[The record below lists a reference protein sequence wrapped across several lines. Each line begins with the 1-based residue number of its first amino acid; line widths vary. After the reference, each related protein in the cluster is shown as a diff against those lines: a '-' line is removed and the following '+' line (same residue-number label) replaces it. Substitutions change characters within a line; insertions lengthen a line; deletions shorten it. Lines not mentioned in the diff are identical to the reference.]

1 VDTSIAI
8 QLIPFL
14 VVWVLWQ
21 GLLGLSYYIIL
32 KRLDPQ
38 RARIALLILLP
49 YIGYIVLLYVHFMTL
64 NLLTTRLTR
73 LEEMVSAKTPQ

>member
-1 VDTSIAI
+1 MGTSIAI

-21 GLLGLSYYIIL
+21 GLLGLSYYAIL

-38 RARIALLILLP
+38 RARIALLILIP
-49 YIGYIVLLYVHFMTL
+49 YVGYIILLYVHFMTL

-73 LEEMVSAKTPQ
+73 LEEIVSTKTPQ